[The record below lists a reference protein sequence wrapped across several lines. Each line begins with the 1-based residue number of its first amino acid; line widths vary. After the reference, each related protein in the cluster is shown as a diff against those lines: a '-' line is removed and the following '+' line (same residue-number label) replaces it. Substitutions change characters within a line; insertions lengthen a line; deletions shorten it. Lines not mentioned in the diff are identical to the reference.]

1 MYAWVF
7 PGLFLFYDDW
17 KIKLFVKKFMVQK
30 IIFYCSGKE
39 AAMVIIV
46 VNMVL
51 SFILFDKKG
60 K

>member
-1 MYAWVF
+1 MCAWVF

-17 KIKLFVKKFMVQK
+17 KFELFVKKFMVQK

>member
-1 MYAWVF
+1 
-7 PGLFLFYDDW
+7 
-17 KIKLFVKKFMVQK
+17 MVQK

-46 VNMVL
+46 VDMIL
-51 SFILFDKKG
+51 LFMLFDKKG

>member
-7 PGLFLFYDDW
+7 TGLFLFYDDW